1 MVESKPAE
9 LWYQTNLDVFLN
21 RWFSNYE
28 DARRDLETHRGF
40 LLPYRHH
47 FFVCKAEVV
56 SALGL
61 DPADPD
67 WEKIGY
73 DCAEPK
79 DAEAFERL
87 KRARERVVSPPDSE
101 NQTPVKTSA

>member
-1 MVESKPAE
+1 MSDLDPEK

-21 RWFSNYE
+21 RWYSNYE
-28 DARRDLETHRGF
+28 EARQSLDRHGGF
-40 LLPYRHH
+40 LLPYQKH
-47 FFVCKAEVV
+47 FFICQPDVI

-73 DCAEPK
+73 DSARPV
-79 DAEAFERL
+79 DAAAFERL
-87 KRARERVVSPPDSE
+87 RQKREEVVLG
-101 NQTPVKTSA
+101 SA